1 MQSRLSTLH
10 IVINKNTHMD
20 HHLIYSRIN
29 MQISESVGRIYIT
42 TNYLKGVK
50 NKVQG
55 WRLMVFSQSTFGC
68 FQETINQSKW
78 SQIKHAN
85 TLCYTRKYGEQ
96 LTRRNHWE
104 KTSGWPSKMGSKM
117 VGCCWKL
124 QKIMLSFPLFLSLIF
139 VRKMKCILET
149 KGAVFIE
156 VWSEFSR

>member
-1 MQSRLSTLH
+1 
-10 IVINKNTHMD
+10 MD
-20 HHLIYSRIN
+20 HHLIYSKIN
-29 MQISESVGRIYIT
+29 MQISGSVERIYIT

-124 QKIMLSFPLFLSLIF
+124 QKIMLSFPLSLSNICEEDEMYSGDQGGCIYRGLIW
-139 VRKMKCILET
+139 
-149 KGAVFIE
+149 VFKVE
-156 VWSEFSR
+156 NVVEMS